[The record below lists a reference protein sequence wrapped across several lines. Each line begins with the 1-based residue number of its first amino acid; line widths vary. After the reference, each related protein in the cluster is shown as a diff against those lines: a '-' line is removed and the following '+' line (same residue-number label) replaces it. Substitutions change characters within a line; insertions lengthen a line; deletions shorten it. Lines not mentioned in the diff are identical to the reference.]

1 MKVSVNW
8 LKMFLDFELPPVDE
22 LVAHIGSQLGEVEG
36 VENIGEKYQGIP
48 VVKVV
53 VCEPLENSDHLHRC
67 LIDDGGV
74 VQDVERDEKGLVQVL
89 TGAPNVHTDMLAVW
103 LAPGMTV
110 PDSYG
115 SQDPFVL
122 ESRPMRGAMSHGML
136 ASAKELALGDSH
148 EGLLDID
155 KNVAPGTPFA
165 DVYKLDDYIIDIE
178 NKMFTHRPDCFG
190 ALGVAREVAGILG
203 QQFTSPDWYTLAA
216 EITEGTGL
224 ELEVQNE
231 IPGSIP
237 RFTAIALKDVI
248 IKPSPMWLQVA
259 LLKVGA
265 KPINNVV
272 DLTNFYMLVTGQP
285 LHAYDYDKV
294 ASGRL
299 GARFAKPGETLK
311 LLNGKTIELNDADM
325 VITDGDKAIG
335 LGGVMGGEATEVSD
349 ETRNVILEC
358 ATFDMYTIRRTSMR
372 HGLFTDAVTRFNK
385 GQSPLQNRAV
395 LAKIA
400 GDIQKMAGATP
411 ASSVVDIDHTEGRTS
426 IHPPVP
432 VSVEYINTRL
442 GLTLSA
448 DDMKHLLEHVECVV
462 EVQDDNLTVT
472 APFWRTD
479 IELREDVVEEIG
491 RLYGFD
497 KLPLEVP
504 KRSITPV
511 AKNTTIQL
519 KQEIRNRLARAGANE
534 VLTYSFVHGDLLA
547 KTGQN
552 PDNAF
557 KVDNALSPDLQY
569 YRLSLMPSL
578 LDKVHGNIKAGYDEF
593 ALFELGKAHIVG
605 QNDDEGLPRE
615 DELLAFVFAAAD
627 KLKKPGAAYYAAQ
640 KYLRQLVGVQLV
652 FKPVSEDMRHFDITK
667 PYDMTRSAFVYT
679 LDETFLGII
688 GEFRGSVR
696 RALKLPAHTAGF
708 ELDVLALDGYG
719 FTRPA
724 SSYVPISRFPKVTQ
738 DITLKVSDQLP
749 HQELYDFMTEVLSK
763 HDLGGV
769 PMPVFYNVYNGMKS
783 NGVVT
788 YGLTTRDIFQRPD
801 DPAHKQI
808 TFRLEIAS
816 YERTLTDKEVNAMLD
831 AAAAAA
837 KDQFGA
843 ERI

>member
-22 LVAHIGSQLGEVEG
+22 LVARIGSQLGEVDG

-74 VQDVERDEKGLVQVL
+74 VKNVERNEDGFVQVL
-89 TGAPNVHTDMLAVW
+89 TGAPNVHKDMLAVW

-110 PDSYG
+110 PDSFG
-115 SQDPFVL
+115 TQDPFVL

-155 KNVAPGTPFA
+155 KDVAPGTLFA
-165 DVYKLDDYIIDIE
+165 EVYKLDDYIIDIE

-203 QQFTSPDWYTLAA
+203 HKFTSPDWYRLTA
-216 EITEGTGL
+216 EIAEGTGL
-224 ELEVQNE
+224 NLELQNE
-231 IPGSIP
+231 IPGSVP
-237 RFTAIALKDVI
+237 RFMAIALKDI
-248 IKPSPMWLQVA
+248 QIAPSPMWLQVA

-294 ASGRL
+294 VSGRL
-299 GARFAKPGETLK
+299 GARFAKPGEKLT
-311 LLNGKTIELNDADM
+311 LLNGKTIDLHEADM

-335 LGGVMGGEATEVSD
+335 LGGVMGGEATEVSN
-349 ETRNVILEC
+349 ETRNIILEC

-372 HGLFTDAVTRFNK
+372 HGLFTDAVTRYNK

-395 LAKIA
+395 LAKIV
-400 GDIQKMAGATP
+400 GDIQKMCGGTP
-411 ASSVVDIDHTEGRTS
+411 ASNAVDIDHTEGRTS
-426 IHPPVP
+426 VYMPVP
-432 VSVEYINTRL
+432 VSIDYVNTRL

-448 DDMKHLLEHVECVV
+448 EDMKQLLENVECTVAI
-462 EVQDDNLTVT
+462 EGNNLTVT

-479 IELREDVVEEIG
+479 IELREDIVEEVG
-491 RLYGFD
+491 RLYGFN
-497 KLPLEVP
+497 KLPLETP
-504 KRSITPV
+504 KRSIVPV

-534 VLTYSFVHGDLLA
+534 VLTYSFVHGDLLT

-552 PDNAF
+552 RDNAF

-569 YRLSLMPSL
+569 YRLSVMPSL
-578 LDKVHGNIKAGYDEF
+578 LDKIHGNIKAGYDEF
-593 ALFELGKAHIVG
+593 ALFELGKSHIVS
-605 QNDDEGLPRE
+605 QYDDDGLPRE
-615 DELLAFVFAAAD
+615 DNTLALVITAAD
-627 KLKKPGAAYYAAQ
+627 KLKKQGAAYYAAQ
-640 KYLRQLVGVQLV
+640 KYLRQLVGIQLV
-652 FKPVSEDMRHFDITK
+652 FKPVPEDMQQYDITK
-667 PYDMTRSAFVYT
+667 PYDMSRSALVYT
-679 LDETFLGII
+679 LDDVFLGII
-688 GEFRGSVR
+688 GEFRSGVR
-696 RALKLPAHTAGF
+696 RSLKLPVQTAGF

-738 DITLKVSDQLP
+738 DITLKVDEQLA
-749 HQELYDFMTEVLSK
+749 HQELYEFMNEVLSK
-763 HDLGGV
+763 HDLGGI
-769 PMPVFYNVYNGMKS
+769 PMPVFYNVFSGMKS

-801 DPAHKQI
+801 DAAHKQI
-808 TFRLEIAS
+808 TFRLEISS
-816 YERTLTDKEVNAMLD
+816 YERTLTDKEVNTMLD
-831 AAAAAA
+831 SAASAA
-837 KDQFGA
+837 KEQFGA